1 MEHPTTPP
9 PMMTVVLLLLL
20 LLLLVLFI
28 VVLMIEI
35 CGKCVGSMAE
45 YWSNECVRRGED
57 ASNARG
63 GGERVKCE
71 VRDGSLVK

>member
-28 VVLMIEI
+28 VVLMVEI
-35 CGKCVGSMAE
+35 CGKCVGNVWEVWQNIGAMSAL
-45 YWSNECVRRGED
+45 G
-57 ASNARG
+57 
-63 GGERVKCE
+63 E
-71 VRDGSLVK
+71 VRMRVMHAEEGNG